1 MDSRRGSHRQA
12 LAVDESADPS
22 LTIIRAVVTHPR
34 LMYSREQIRP
44 HEFGSAV
51 AGVRARKTVG
61 KIVSKADA
69 LEIYRQGFGAI
80 APRLRPR

>member
-1 MDSRRGSHRQA
+1 MF
-12 LAVDESADPS
+12 
-22 LTIIRAVVTHPR
+22 
-34 LMYSREQIRP
+34 SREQIRP